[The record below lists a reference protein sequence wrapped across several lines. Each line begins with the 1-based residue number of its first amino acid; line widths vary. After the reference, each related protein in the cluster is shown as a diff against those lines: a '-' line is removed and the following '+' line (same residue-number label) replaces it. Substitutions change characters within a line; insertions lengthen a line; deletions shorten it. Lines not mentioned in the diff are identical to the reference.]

1 LCVNRCP
8 ENPGK
13 CLLGS
18 VPDPC
23 GCCQETGLC
32 ARLLSEPCW
41 NASIPFLP
49 PKSRND
55 GYCARNYLCELR
67 SDLQEKVQ
75 NTVRFY
81 KRFLNEIFKLISNVR
96 EVKFNILKSRSQY
109 RGKCCFCIFCILN
122 FQFTCIEF
130 LEFVRL
136 FRSNTTVCCLFLL
149 TFPRKNDTYLC
160 CHATADRLHVSIVQ
174 CIVFQV

>member
-32 ARLLSEPCW
+32 ARLLGEPCW

-49 PKSRND
+49 PKSRNN

-81 KRFLNEIFKLISNVR
+81 KRFLNEIFKHTINFTLISNAR
-96 EVKFNILKSRSQY
+96 DAKFKLKNHSQY
-109 RGKCCFCIFCILN
+109 RRKCVCCFYIVCIFN
-122 FQFTCIEF
+122 FQFICIGEF
-130 LEFVRL
+130 LEL
-136 FRSNTTVCCLFLL
+136 
-149 TFPRKNDTYLC
+149 
-160 CHATADRLHVSIVQ
+160 VQ
-174 CIVFQV
+174 I